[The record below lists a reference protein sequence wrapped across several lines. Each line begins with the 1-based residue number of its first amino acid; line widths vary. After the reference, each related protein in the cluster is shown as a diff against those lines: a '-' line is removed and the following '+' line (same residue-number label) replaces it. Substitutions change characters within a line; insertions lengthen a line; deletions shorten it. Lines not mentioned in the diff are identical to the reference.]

1 MLKRIR
7 NWDGPV
13 ILCHQCD
20 QWISESKWHE
30 HHLPGGCPLGTK
42 RMSMMTRETRAS
54 CISKL
59 GMLLVT

>member
-30 HHLPGGCPLGTK
+30 HHLPGGCPCRDKEDEYDDQGDESVMHK
-42 RMSMMTRETRAS
+42 
-54 CISKL
+54 
-59 GMLLVT
+59 